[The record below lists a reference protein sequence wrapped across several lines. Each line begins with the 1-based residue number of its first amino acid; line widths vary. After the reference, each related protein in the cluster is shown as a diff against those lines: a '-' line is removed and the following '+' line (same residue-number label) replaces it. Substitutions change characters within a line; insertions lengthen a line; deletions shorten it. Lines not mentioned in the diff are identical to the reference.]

1 MALIHE
7 ELTEK
12 IIGLCMEV
20 HRELGHGYSQS
31 VYHAALLIAF
41 RDAELNAASE
51 VAIDVRFRG
60 ENVGKFYADIVVEGC
75 VLLELKALS
84 ALTNDHKSQVINYLK
99 GTGLEVGLLINF
111 GQPSLKFHRLEHPG
125 SYRAKQS

>member
-1 MALIHE
+1 MALLYE

-20 HRELGHGYSQS
+20 HRELGHGYSES
-31 VYHAALLIAF
+31 VCHKALLVMFTEAGIS
-41 RDAELNAASE
+41 AASE
-51 VAIDVRFRG
+51 VAIDVQFRG
-60 ENVGKFYADIVVEGC
+60 QSVGKFYADIIVEGC

-84 ALTNDHKSQVINYLK
+84 ALSNDHKSQVINYLK